1 MHEDSS
7 QIVDDDAGIARV
19 DSSIHNRIVQTSIGG
34 ASKS

>member
-7 QIVDDDAGIARV
+7 QIVGDDAGIARV
-19 DSSIHNRIVQTSIGG
+19 DSSIHNRIVPTSIDG